1 MHRNRTWTLDPPEW
15 RTQRNRLL
23 PIEGGDGSTL
33 NLDFT
38 TGVLDP
44 RLTFSRTSTA
54 TLVNSSGYV
63 QFADTNLVTNSE
75 LVGPSQP
82 TNWTVTGSWNGSTPS
97 PGVRRVTTGATAV
110 QNFASCAVNIT
121 PGITYSFS
129 IYVSEVSGQHYANTI
144 SPTGTAVV
152 SQFYL
157 NGNPVGA
164 YTTALPGL
172 ITAVFTTTAG
182 TVNDV
187 RMGIGSTGSAVANAI
202 CEFSKPSCVQGNVTQ
217 PTYFASP
224 VTTPYHAPR
233 FDYSSTTIGEPKGLL
248 IEGQTPNNLFYS
260 QDVTQA
266 TRWTIQGGIPSAYTS
281 VSATSGTAP
290 DNTNTANLCT
300 ESSGAFSRSIYQGVT
315 LALGTYTGS
324 VWVKAGNG
332 NPRFI
337 RLVLSSA
344 AGNFV
349 YVTVNIATGAIVQ
362 PAAIVGTPT
371 AASATVTPYPNSW
384 YRIQLTGTL
393 TAAVNFMFIVPTDS
407 ATATVNT
414 GDYGRYDYTGNSSTS
429 FLLWGAQLEA
439 NFGASSYIPTGA
451 STVTRNGDDCK
462 ITGTNFSSWFN
473 NIEGT
478 CLFVGDNS
486 FVPSPSNFANSWG
499 LISAANS
506 LRISQYTRHTD
517 GRLGASARYLSN
529 PANALTFDSPLTP
542 PTIITTPTVYRTAFA
557 LKTSDFA
564 YSANGNTVG
573 LGEAAG
579 VFETVTSL
587 EFARDGIRNGHIKQ
601 FKFFPT
607 RLSNSQL
614 QQITNLNYVA
624 PTLDIDFVSMT
635 TGADLTAKGITFS
648 RLTNATLINTAG
660 VVQYADANEIR
671 NSTMLTASNWTQGT
685 SGGSPSVTIN
695 GNNTVTAASVAGIAT
710 WVQTLGLTAGLPIS
724 FSIEVTALTN
734 TDIRVSDMFGAGF
747 GFTGQTYYYTNT
759 SGVTSAINSLTV
771 VSNIGLYTVTA
782 TTTGAGGN
790 NIIFGT
796 GCNSFNK
803 TGSITFA
810 RPQLQYGTVVPRTNY
825 FPNTST
831 AASYQGPR
839 FNNAVLTSRANYIK
853 QSNNFTTAPWAQK
866 DGTHLA
872 TVTAAYE
879 AAPPGFTGTA
889 TRITSSNAAA
899 GITQALT
906 LPAVSG
912 KQIVISFY
920 AKSNKTGSQPCY
932 VQASAGG
939 IEGIE
944 IPTTWTR
951 VIAVNAA
958 INSTLTEVT
967 LYGFVD
973 TLDFSIYGMQVEYVT
988 TGSPLTAYIPTTT
1001 IGAISRTTKPRGI
1014 LIEQATENL
1023 SLYSGVL
1030 YAGNWGAS
1038 GGVTRS
1044 QDTLLPDPSGSNN
1057 ACQITKASGFQY
1069 VVVNQAPIPTFTV
1082 PANSTRYLTGSV
1094 WLRVATSG
1102 QVPSIGIFDTGGTAF
1117 GTRYQARTD
1126 NDLVTISSGS
1136 GADIDITFGSVLDW
1150 VRVSVTRVF
1159 TNSTASP
1166 VSYSNLALY
1175 IYPNRQNENAATIYA
1190 WGTQMELASGA
1201 TTYLP
1206 SVASASVRSLESCYL
1221 SGSNFTSWYNIFN
1234 PAGTFY
1240 TEFDRPEASAT
1251 SMGNPVPI
1259 GFGDYAPGKLI
1270 MVSCGES
1277 SIGTGMFAGIWTNV
1291 NFFSGTIIGAVT
1303 RKESNKI
1310 AFSFNENRMRSALNT
1325 TGLSNVIAGAGS
1337 LHTKEVLYIGSDGV
1351 ITSSIPAGSRD
1362 WLNGC
1367 VQRVVFYPTEFT
1379 PAQLTAIVS

>member
-38 TGVLDP
+38 KGVLDP
-44 RLTFSRTSTA
+44 RLIFNRLGTA
-54 TLVNSSGYV
+54 TFVNSQGYV
-63 QFADTNLVTNSE
+63 AYADTNLVVNSA
-75 LVGPSQP
+75 LVGSSQA
-82 TNWTVTGSWNGSTPS
+82 TNWVVSGSWDATIPS
-97 PGVRRVTTGATAV
+97 PGVRRVTTGATA
-110 QNFASCAVNIT
+110 QQKFTSCAVNIT
-121 PGITYSFS
+121 PGITYSVS
-129 IYVSEVSGQHYANTI
+129 IYVSEVSGQHYANTLT
-144 SPTGTAVV
+144 PTGTAVV

-164 YTTALPGL
+164 YTTASPGL

-182 TVNDV
+182 TVNDI
-187 RMGIGSTGSAVANAI
+187 RMGIGSTGSNVANAV
-202 CEFSKPSCVQGNVTQ
+202 CEFSQPRCVPGNITQ

-224 VTTPYHAPR
+224 IDKAYQAPR
-233 FDYSSTTIGEPKGLL
+233 FDYSPTTIGEPRGLL
-248 IEGQTPNNLFYS
+248 IEGQAINLCRYS
-260 QDVTQA
+260 SDPQLWVGA
-266 TRWTIQGGIPSAYTS
+266 TNIAAPVNG
-281 VSATSGTAP
+281 SGLAP
-290 DNTNTANLCT
+290 DGVSIPKQLIMGSGSYHAQQTAST
-300 ESSGAFSRSIYQGVT
+300 QPI
-315 LALGTYTGS
+315 GTYTFS
-324 VWVKAGNG
+324 VYLK
-332 NPRFI
+332 
-337 RLVLSSA
+337 
-344 AGNFV
+344 
-349 YVTVNIATGAIVQ
+349 
-362 PAAIVGTPT
+362 
-371 AASATVTPYPNSW
+371 AASPQQVGMRVNRQIDGTNSNMIIANVTTYWQRFSVSVTTNAIDVVEIDLDQRNLGAGSSVPGPGVAAT
-384 YRIQLTGTL
+384 
-393 TAAVNFMFIVPTDS
+393 
-407 ATATVNT
+407 
-414 GDYGRYDYTGNSSTS
+414 
-429 FLLWGAQLEA
+429 FLMWGAQLESGSVA
-439 NFGASSYIPTGA
+439 TSHIPTGA
-451 STVTRNGDDCK
+451 SSVTRPSDF
-462 ITGTNFSSWFN
+462 ITSAS
-473 NIEGT
+473 
-478 CLFVGDNS
+478 
-486 FVPSPSNFANSWG
+486 
-499 LISAANS
+499 SAANS
-506 LRISQYTRHTD
+506 KATEFSINDFT
-517 GRLGASARYLSN
+517 
-529 PANALTFDSPLTP
+529 ANASSNTSYTYLLQYDRLPRVGNVYPAALYGRTTAGSVRIDFRDFSGTSIELAASGLNCFANYAITNTNLKVAIAQDGTTYPSGAVNGVVTTATSG
-542 PTIITTPTVYRTAFA
+542 TINNSSGCEW
-557 LKTSDFA
+557 LQLGNS
-564 YSANGNTVG
+564 SAVSGSFNP
-573 LGEAAG
+573 
-579 VFETVTSL
+579 
-587 EFARDGIRNGHIKQ
+587 IRIQKLQ
-601 FKFFPT
+601 CIPR
-607 RLSNSQL
+607 RLSNLQL
-614 QQITNLNYVA
+614 QQITDPNYVA
-624 PTLDIDFVSMT
+624 PTLDIDFVPMT
-635 TGADLTAKGITFS
+635 TGADLTAKGITFT
-648 RLTNATLINTAG
+648 RLTNATFINTAG
-660 VVQYADANEIR
+660 TVQYADANEIR
-671 NSTMLTASNWTQGT
+671 NSTMLTVSNFTQSLT
-685 SGGSPSVTIN
+685 GGSPSVTIN
-695 GNNTVTAASVAGIAT
+695 GNNTVTFASVAGIAT
-710 WVQTLGLTAGLPIS
+710 WLQGLALVAGLPIS

-734 TDIRVSDMFGAGF
+734 TDIRVSDMVGAGF

-759 SGVTSAINSLTV
+759 SGVTSPINSLAV
-771 VSNIGLYTVTA
+771 VSDVGLYTVTA
-782 TTTGAGGN
+782 TTTGTYG

-803 TGSITFA
+803 TGSVTLA
-810 RPQLQYGTVVPRTNY
+810 RPQFQYGTVVSRTNY
-825 FPNTST
+825 FPNVST

-853 QSNNFTTAPWAQK
+853 QSNSFTTAPWVQK

-912 KQIVISFY
+912 KQVVISFY
-920 AKSNKTGSQPCY
+920 AKSNKTGSQACY
-932 VQASAGG
+932 VQANAGG
-939 IEGIE
+939 IEAIE

-967 LYGFVD
+967 LYGLVG

-1023 SLYSGVL
+1023 SLYSNTL
-1030 YAGNWGAS
+1030 YSGNWGAS
-1038 GGVTRS
+1038 AGVTRS

-1057 ACQITKASGFQY
+1057 ACQITKASGYQY

-1102 QVPSIGIFDTGGTAF
+1102 QVPSIGIFDPGGTAF

-1159 TNSTASP
+1159 TNNTASP

-1221 SGSNFTSWYNIFN
+1221 SGSNFTSWYNTLN
-1234 PAGTFY
+1234 PTGTFY

-1251 SMGNPVPI
+1251 TMGNPVPV

-1270 MVSCGES
+1270 MISSGES
-1277 SIGTGMFAGIWTNV
+1277 SIGTGMFVGIWTNI
-1291 NFFSGTIIGAVT
+1291 NFFSGTVIGAVT
-1303 RKESNKI
+1303 RKESNKA
-1310 AFSFNENRMRSALNT
+1310 AFSFNGPAMRGALNT
-1325 TGLSNVIAGAGS
+1325 TGLSNLITGAGS
-1337 LHTKEVLYIGSDGV
+1337 MNIKEVLYIGSDGTT
-1351 ITSSIPAGSRD
+1351 TSSIPAASRD
-1362 WLNGC
+1362 WLNSC
-1367 VQRVVFYPTEFT
+1367 IQRVVFYPTEFT